1 VVTHRNEKN
10 SFGTEEIDVAL
21 YNDDDRGAFRSLPNI
36 ILIECKNWSH
46 RVGSSE
52 VAWFITKLRSRGL
65 DFGILISTLGIT
77 GDTQD
82 LTAAHHLV
90 AMELADKR
98 KLIVL
103 TTHELESLV
112 DTDQLALLIKT
123 KLCELAVKGSIV

>member
-1 VVTHRNEKN
+1 
-10 SFGTEEIDVAL
+10 
-21 YNDDDRGAFRSLPNI
+21 
-36 ILIECKNWSH
+36 
-46 RVGSSE
+46 VGSSE